1 MPNTGYETVAG
12 RTPLEVEN
20 HTVNDT
26 LTASESGTA
35 HTNKGAPGITTYIL
49 PAAVAGMRFTFSVGA
64 AFELRIDPAG
74 TEKVCLPSTGV
85 PGVAGKY
92 LGADAIGETV
102 ELRCFEAGVWG
113 VVGYTGTWT
122 AEA

>member
-1 MPNTGYETVAG
+1 MATGTETLNG
-12 RTPLEVEN
+12 RGPKDVEA

-35 HTNKGAPGITTYIL
+35 HTNTGAPGVVTLIL
-49 PAAVAGMRFTFSVGA
+49 PAATVGLEFLCGVGA
-64 AFELRIDPAG
+64 AFELRLDPNGAE
-74 TEKVCLPSTGV
+74 TISLPSTGI

-92 LGADAIGETV
+92 LAADAIGESV
-102 ELRCFEAGVWG
+102 RLVCLKAGNWSVIG
-113 VVGYTGTWT
+113 HTGTWT